1 MEVVVVVV
9 VIIVVLA
16 AIVVAVAVIA
26 VYIVLY
32 LITVLNSRDEFTF
45 FERLICIHVC
55 LCPLPY
61 LYTTCRHYRTN
72 TCTHCRQIQDR

>member
-1 MEVVVVVV
+1 MVV
-9 VIIVVLA
+9 VIIVVVA

>member
-9 VIIVVLA
+9 VIIVVVA
-16 AIVVAVAVIA
+16 AIIVAVAVI
-26 VYIVLY
+26 VVVLY

-45 FERLICIHVC
+45 FERLICIPVC